1 MIATPVEG
9 RPMSAIRRRL
19 DAASFLVMLVTL
31 VLFAVALLTKGLTH
45 DLLLE
50 AGVFLV
56 SAKLVIA
63 SHQSRESAATQMKRL
78 DRIET
83 LIKEGLSPRSL
94 TPNIRP

>member
-1 MIATPVEG
+1 
-9 RPMSAIRRRL
+9 MSAIRRRL

-31 VLFAVALLTKGLTH
+31 ALFAVALVAKGLTH

-63 SHQSRESAATQMKRL
+63 AYQNRESAMAQMARL

-83 LIKEGLSPRSL
+83 LMEERLAPPSPPR
-94 TPNIRP
+94 TNAPEAY